1 VLIEVSY
8 APLGMAVFA
17 VGTATVTD
25 KKLHSVSQSWRRQA
39 LDDIADAIVLTD
51 AEDRIRYLGS
61 DATEVF
67 SALVDSEGQPFEAV
81 APELYHLTHDSGS
94 FQWDRDG
101 TTEYYTVVERDLD
114 SSGSQSGT
122 VFAYIDVTESEKARL
137 QLAETE
143 IERQRFQ
150 QAIEAVDHSIFMTDI
165 RGTIE
170 YVNPAFEK
178 NTGYDRSTLIGRSPA
193 ILNAPDAPNAYPDDL
208 WEQIQQ
214 TNGRETEVIQQR
226 QDGTTYYTQQTITPI
241 NPQDGAT
248 TSYVVILTDITEL
261 KQHQQHLEVLSRV
274 LRHNLRNDMNI
285 ARGYAETMDSDAAVS
300 DENYTANII
309 TTANDVITLA
319 EQSTTITDL
328 IIDPPECQ
336 EVNLSDIARQTTE
349 RISETYTQASIE
361 INCQETPP
369 VQAIPQV
376 RTAIEELINNAI
388 IHSAGDNVSIDDEFN
403 RDTTVTHTGDD
414 ESIQSLS
421 LVSLPRSSDV
431 AEAQVSI
438 TVERLPTENEVVVRV
453 EDENQPIPGMDRQIL
468 QRGTEIR
475 SVYHGSGLGLWLVYW
490 VVMRSNGTVDVET
503 RDPRGNR
510 IEMRFKQC

>member
-1 VLIEVSY
+1 
-8 APLGMAVFA
+8 M
-17 VGTATVTD
+17 
-25 KKLHSVSQSWRRQA
+25 
-39 LDDIADAIVLTD
+39 
-51 AEDRIRYLGS
+51 
-61 DATEVF
+61 
-67 SALVDSEGQPFEAV
+67 
-81 APELYHLTHDSGS
+81 
-94 FQWDRDG
+94 
-101 TTEYYTVVERDLD
+101 
-114 SSGSQSGT
+114 
-122 VFAYIDVTESEKARL
+122 
-137 QLAETE
+137 
-143 IERQRFQ
+143 
-150 QAIEAVDHSIFMTDI
+150 
-165 RGTIE
+165 
-170 YVNPAFEK
+170 
-178 NTGYDRSTLIGRSPA
+178 
-193 ILNAPDAPNAYPDDL
+193 
-208 WEQIQQ
+208 
-214 TNGRETEVIQQR
+214 
-226 QDGTTYYTQQTITPI
+226 
-241 NPQDGAT
+241 
-248 TSYVVILTDITEL
+248 VILTDITEL

-285 ARGYAETMDSDAAVS
+285 ARGYAETMDSDTAVS

-349 RISETYTQASIE
+349 RISETYTQASID